1 MPYLVTH
8 GANDRQIPVADAHRS
23 YDQAVNCPKRELKIF
38 TEREGGVEHVNSENQ
53 HNAVSFTADWSAETF
68 GTTTA

>member
-1 MPYLVTH
+1 MNQIAGGVGRRAPAS
-8 GANDRQIPVADAHRS
+8 GAHTTTTSRNSPR
-23 YDQAVNCPKRELKIF
+23 RELKIF

-53 HNAVSFTADWSAETF
+53 HNAVHFTADWIAETF